1 MRTRNVLKVVIAAGI
16 TCSLL
21 AGCATFSGKPK
32 WAKGTGAFSQKE
44 RKKTLY
50 GVGIAEN
57 ISSTPLRR
65 STADDR
71 AIAEIAKQISALSTS
86 LLRDYMNS
94 GQSTAQE
101 KDAGSQYVESTI
113 KTFSSTMVNGVRI
126 VDRWDNGTTA
136 YSLATINV
144 DDVKNCIS
152 KLTEMSDAL
161 RGYVNQNADRAFEQ
175 LEQQK

>member
-1 MRTRNVLKVVIAAGI
+1 MGTRNVLKVVIAAGI

-136 YSLATINV
+136 YSLATLSV
-144 DDVKNCIS
+144 DDVKNCIAQ
-152 KLTEMSDAL
+152 LAQLSDSV
-161 RGYVNQNADRAFEQ
+161 RGYLSTNVERGFEQ
-175 LEQQK
+175 LDQK